1 MSKIVVDH
9 EMDAMS
15 TGACGINCDVCKL
28 NLLGACSSCGPGTS
42 LEAEKKL
49 AAQQRLLGSTCSILA
64 CARMNQLE
72 YCMRD
77 CRQFPCDNFRT
88 SPYPFSQGYLNM
100 QERRLKE
107 KPPAYAPDGS
117 RVTVDPVYWDDL
129 LKRNIDTLCNFTLFE
144 GDSSGQLRFHFLNE
158 DIMVDLGER
167 SLKRMKNDR
176 WSKTD
181 DPLLELVTVLYLT
194 NVNGLYPID
203 KDIVGVRDLKEGHF
217 FQGPH
222 ALRTEPLIRR
232 YGTDLKGF
240 SQAAQYLE
248 GEPRDMAD
256 TAYRLLPFPRIPLY
270 YLLWQ
275 GDEEFEPRV
284 TVLVDRSVENVLAA
298 DAIWALINRVT
309 TALLEGIGKIE

>member
-1 MSKIVVDH
+1 MP
-9 EMDAMS
+9 

-28 NLLGACSSCGPGTS
+28 NLLGTCSSCGPGTS
-42 LEAEKKL
+42 LQAEKKR

-64 CARMNQLE
+64 CANMNQLE

-77 CRQFPCDNFRT
+77 CKQFPCDNFRT
-88 SPYPFSQGYLNM
+88 GPYPFSQGYLNM

-117 RVTVDPVYWDDL
+117 RVTVDRVYWDDL

-144 GDSSGQLRFHFLNE
+144 NDSSGQLRFHFLNE
-158 DIMVDLGER
+158 EIMVDLGER
-167 SLKRMKNDR
+167 CLKRMEDER
-176 WSKTD
+176 WSQTD

-194 NVNGLYPID
+194 NVDGLYPID
-203 KDIVGVRDLKEGHF
+203 KDIVGVKDLKEGHF

-232 YGTDLKGF
+232 YGTDVKGF
-240 SQAAQYLE
+240 RQAAQYLE

-284 TVLVDRSVENVLAA
+284 TVLIDRSVENVLAA

-309 TALLEGIGKIE
+309 TALLQGEHS

>member
-1 MSKIVVDH
+1 MP
-9 EMDAMS
+9 

-28 NLLGACSSCGPGTS
+28 NLLGTCSSCGPGTS
-42 LEAEKKL
+42 LQAEKKL

-64 CARMNQLE
+64 CANMNQLE

-77 CRQFPCDNFRT
+77 CKQFPCDNFRT
-88 SPYPFSQGYLNM
+88 GPYPFSQGYLNM

-117 RVTVDPVYWDDL
+117 RVTVDRVYWDDL

-144 GDSSGQLRFHFLNE
+144 NDSSGQLRFHFLNE
-158 DIMVDLGER
+158 EIMVDLGER
-167 SLKRMKNDR
+167 CLKRMEDER
-176 WSKTD
+176 WSQTD

-194 NVNGLYPID
+194 NVDGLYPID
-203 KDIVGVRDLKEGHF
+203 KDIVGVKDLKEGHF

-232 YGTDLKGF
+232 YGTDVKGF
-240 SQAAQYLE
+240 RQAAQYLE

-284 TVLVDRSVENVLAA
+284 TVLIDRSVENVLAA

-309 TALLEGIGKIE
+309 TALLQGEHS